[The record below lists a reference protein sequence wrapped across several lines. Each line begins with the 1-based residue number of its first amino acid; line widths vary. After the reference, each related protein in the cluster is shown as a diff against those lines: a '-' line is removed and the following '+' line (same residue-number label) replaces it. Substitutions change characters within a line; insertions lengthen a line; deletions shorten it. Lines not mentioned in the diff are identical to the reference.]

1 MQSNWTINKEIFN
14 KFSNITL
21 TKKDSNRIKIENAK
35 ANHSLDTGVKNEH
48 SNSIYKPNF
57 SKLKKSSTFRMK
69 YYHPLIVYY
78 RISDQLKDN
87 IAQMNNYQSESF
99 KETINRNI
107 QESKQLNGFY
117 SKLMVNLS
125 ANRIEQEQTT
135 Q

>member
-1 MQSNWTINKEIFN
+1 
-14 KFSNITL
+14 
-21 TKKDSNRIKIENAK
+21 
-35 ANHSLDTGVKNEH
+35 
-48 SNSIYKPNF
+48 
-57 SKLKKSSTFRMK
+57 MK
-69 YYHPLIVYY
+69 YCHPLIVYY